1 MSYTGS
7 LFNFINNSTSS
18 FHTVLNAQTFLM
30 KNEFKEVKLD
40 EDWQLKAE
48 EKYFVK
54 IYDSTLIAFIP
65 HQNLRQGMKIAVS
78 HTDFPCLKIKPN
90 ADIVQNN
97 YGKLNVEIYGGM
109 ILNTWFDR
117 PLSIAGKVVL
127 KGQDCYHP
135 DVRLVDFKRPLMII
149 PNLAIHMDRSVNS
162 GKSISKQKE
171 MLPLAFMQNED
182 SENKTSNDN
191 ERLINLL
198 AEELS
203 CNPEEILSYDL
214 TVYQVETPYYL
225 GFAGELV
232 TAPRLDNITSVKAC
246 IEGIIADKR
255 KAGLDIAVL
264 FDNEEVGSRT
274 KQGGASNILA
284 NVMERI
290 YMAFGYTRQA
300 FLADLAKS
308 FMLSIDVAHAMH
320 PNYVEKNDLTNK
332 PILNKGL
339 AIKMAASQS
348 YAGDA
353 EAIAIVRALCEKYK
367 INYQM
372 YVNNSDI
379 PGGSTI
385 GSIAS
390 ALLTIRTLDVGIPIL
405 AMHSARETMGKNDQ
419 KSLEALVRVFFEG
432 FY

>member
-1 MSYTGS
+1 M
-7 LFNFINNSTSS
+7 
-18 FHTVLNAQTFLM
+18 
-30 KNEFKEVKLD
+30 
-40 EDWQLKAE
+40 
-48 EKYFVK
+48 
-54 IYDSTLIAFIP
+54 
-65 HQNLRQGMKIAVS
+65 
-78 HTDFPCLKIKPN
+78 
-90 ADIVQNN
+90 
-97 YGKLNVEIYGGM
+97 
-109 ILNTWFDR
+109 
-117 PLSIAGKVVL
+117 
-127 KGQDCYHP
+127 
-135 DVRLVDFKRPLMII
+135 
-149 PNLAIHMDRSVNS
+149 
-162 GKSISKQKE
+162 
-171 MLPLAFMQNED
+171 
-182 SENKTSNDN
+182 
-191 ERLINLL
+191 
-198 AEELS
+198 
-203 CNPEEILSYDL
+203 SYDL

-255 KAGLDIAVL
+255 KVGLDIAVL

-274 KQGGASNILA
+274 KQGGASNVLS
-284 NVMERI
+284 NVIERI

-308 FMLSIDVAHAMH
+308 FMLYIDVAHAMH
-320 PNYVEKNDLTNK
+320 PNYIEKNDLTNK

-385 GSIAS
+385 GSMAS
-390 ALLTIRTLDVGIPIL
+390 ALLTMRTLDVGIPIL
-405 AMHSARETMGKNDQ
+405 AMHSARETMGKDDQ
-419 KSLEALVRVFFEG
+419 KSLEKLVRVFFEG

>member
-7 LFNFINNSTSS
+7 LFNFLNNSTSA
-18 FHTVLNAQTFLM
+18 FHTVLNAQTYLE
-30 KNEFKEVKLD
+30 KHDFKEIKLT
-40 EDWQLKAE
+40 EDWQLKAD

-54 IYDSTLIAFIP
+54 IYDSTMIAFIP
-65 HQNLRQGMKIAVS
+65 HQNLREGMKIAVS
-78 HTDFPCLKIKPN
+78 HTDFPCLKIKSN
-90 ADIVQNN
+90 AQVVQNN

-117 PLSIAGKVVL
+117 PLSIAGKVVV
-127 KGQDCYHP
+127 KGNDCYNP
-135 DVRLVDFKRPLMII
+135 TVKFVDFKRPLVTI
-149 PNLAIHMDRSVNS
+149 PNLAIHMDRNINA
-162 GKSISKQKE
+162 GKATMKQKE
-171 MLPLAFMQNED
+171 MLPLAFMQDDTD
-182 SENKTSNDN
+182 SADTD
-191 ERLINLL
+191 RLIALL
-198 AEELS
+198 AKEINCEMDD
-203 CNPEEILSYDL
+203 ILSYEL
-214 TVYQVETPYYL
+214 TVYQLELPYYI
-225 GFAGELV
+225 GFKGEFIS
-232 TAPRLDNITSVKAC
+232 APRLDNITSVKAC

-255 KAGLDIAVL
+255 KQGLDVVVL

-274 KQGGASNILA
+274 KQGGASNILS
-284 NVMERI
+284 NVIERI
-290 YMAFGYTRQA
+290 YTSFGYNRQS

-320 PNYVEKNDLTNK
+320 PNYPEKNDLTNK

-339 AIKMAASQS
+339 AIKVAASQS

-353 EAIAIVRALCEKYK
+353 EAIAIVKALCQKYK

-385 GSIAS
+385 GSMAS
-390 ALLTIRTLDVGIPIL
+390 ALLAMRTLDIGIPML
-405 AMHSARETMGKNDQ
+405 AMHSARETMGKYDQ
-419 KSLEALVRVFFEG
+419 KALESLVRIFFEG